1 MWSPEKK
8 QLDYFK
14 TRVEQLAKR
23 VDTLRKYYLL
33 CADILEGKGDASEK
47 DLSEARENV
56 EASEK
61 ALLETTQELEM
72 ANKEYAAML
81 DKTPMAKV
89 VYDPYQEKVSG
100 EIHELPLIKAETHRA
115 TAAAARARHLEQG

>member
-1 MWSPEKK
+1 MWPGSVSQRGPLARADGE
-8 QLDYFK
+8 LE
-14 TRVEQLAKR
+14 TR
-23 VDTLRKYYLL
+23 
-33 CADILEGKGDASEK
+33 S
-47 DLSEARENV
+47 SEARENV